1 MKTTHTPTEH
11 ELKCWPE
18 FFRALLSGAKT
29 FELRRDDRGFRA
41 WDVLWLREWR
51 RLRIVDGRDE
61 GEYTGREMRR
71 VVTYVLSGSGL
82 ASGFVCLGLG
92 PPSSAARQFR
102 PYRLPDGRIVQIDA
116 SAAKDVRVITFTLT
130 GGDIV
135 DAIAVD
141 DDDPPEDDGFDPGP
155 QTRRRTA

>member
-1 MKTTHTPTEH
+1 MMAPREH

-29 FELRRDDRGFRA
+29 FELRRDDRGFRV

-51 RLRIVDGRDE
+51 RLRIVNGHDE

-82 ASGFVCLGLG
+82 ATGFVCLGLG
-92 PPSSAARQFR
+92 QPPS
-102 PYRLPDGRIVQIDA
+102 
-116 SAAKDVRVITFTLT
+116 
-130 GGDIV
+130 V
-135 DAIAVD
+135 DAV
-141 DDDPPEDDGFDPGP
+141 DPPAADPGKP
-155 QTRRRTA
+155 PTRETNS